1 MTITLQ
7 EGYNPQ
13 TRPHPGETLAEKLE
27 EMGLGPKEFALRTGK
42 PEKTI
47 HAVLGGKSSITADMA
62 IQFELATE
70 IPAHFWMNHQRSYDE
85 FKAREKHQAVIKAAI
100 PWMKCFP
107 YEEMAAFGW
116 LPMAVS
122 QKDKTNELLRFF
134 GIADHRAWENY
145 YLRQKLKVTFGLSLK
160 ETEHP
165 HALSA
170 WLRLAEVQAQTIF
183 TSTFNLGKFKADL
196 KQLSLG
202 EISNLEALREA
213 ITNFCA
219 QQSAVVLFTPPL
231 SKLTITGA
239 VRWHK
244 KTPVFQLSAQITD
257 VINLT
262 KTFYHLVGHVVLHG
276 KKDVFLEGVAYSG
289 QLAEKEAEEFAKRI
303 MKGSQNDFI
312 HT

>member
-47 HAVLGGKSSITADMA
+47 LAVLGGKSSITADMA

-107 YEEMAAFGW
+107 YEEMVGLGW
-116 LPMAVS
+116 LPLATN
-122 QKDKTNELLRFF
+122 QKDKTHELLRFF

-160 ETEHP
+160 GTEHP

-183 TSTFNLGKFKADL
+183 TSTFSLRKFKADL

-202 EISNLEALREA
+202 EISTIEALREA
-213 ITNFCA
+213 ITNFCT

-257 VINLT
+257 VIELT
-262 KTFYHLVGHVVLHG
+262 KIFYHLVGHVVLHG
-276 KKDVFLEGVAYSG
+276 KKDVFLEGVEYVG
-289 QLAEKEAEEFAKRI
+289 RTAEKEAEAEAFAEKEIKR
-303 MKGSQNDFI
+303 
-312 HT
+312 